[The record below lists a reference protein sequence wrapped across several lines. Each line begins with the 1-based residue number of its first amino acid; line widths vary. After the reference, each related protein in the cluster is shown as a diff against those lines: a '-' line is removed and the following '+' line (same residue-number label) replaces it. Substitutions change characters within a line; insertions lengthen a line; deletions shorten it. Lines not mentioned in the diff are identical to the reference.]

1 MKNYR
6 YDKISTYFK
15 LNLKTIILVT
25 ISGLIYNVLMVF
37 VPIIQGK
44 LIDYYSTSNDVK
56 YILYFAISFLV
67 FVIFIQFNRY
77 LKRFFVRDF
86 ANRMSLTMRKV
97 SFKNLLYQDISL
109 NASLS
114 KGDIMNRNL
123 SDIKDTA
130 EGVRKALTEAF
141 DTMVLFLGYS
151 IYLLIM
157 DYKTTL
163 ISYVFIILAIIT
175 SRLLKSL
182 IYKNVSKYK
191 KVYSSNKD
199 LTLNLINN
207 EVYYRGYGCS
217 KRYFNQYVES
227 QNKLEKISIKSMML
241 KDSLEPIYLA
251 ISLIGLIFV
260 IYNGSNNVINNIWLI
275 GTFSSY
281 LTTYLLVSRK
291 ASKLGKLFN
300 ALASFKVSWVR
311 IKPYLSSV
319 DTNKTIVLDDNKDYQ
334 LEVNHLTFGFDDSF
348 KVNDISFCLK
358 QGTSM
363 GICGSIRKGKSTLLA
378 SLSGLYDY
386 EGSIKLCGL
395 ELKDIKDYNI
405 DHFIAYIPQN
415 NEIFESTINYNI
427 SYDDSNNTRYIKD
440 ALLDEDI
447 NKFNNKEYEFIT
459 HNNTSLS
466 GGQIKRLLI
475 SRALA
480 SSSHLI
486 LLDDPFNATNIS
498 MSEEIVDNVLNESK
512 NSIVVIVN
520 NKKEILSKLDY
531 ILFLKDDTYILSTYE
546 ELIKNE
552 EFNDLMGGVYER

>member
-1 MKNYR
+1 MKKIK
-6 YDKISTYFK
+6 YDSISTYFK
-15 LNLKTIILVT
+15 LNLKTFILVT

-37 VPIIQGK
+37 VPILQGK
-44 LIDYYSTSNDVK
+44 LIDYYVTSNDSK

-86 ANRMSLTMRKV
+86 ANRMSLTMREV

-109 NASLS
+109 NESLS

-141 DTMVLFLGYS
+141 DTLILFLGYT

-163 ISYVFIILAIIT
+163 ISYVFIILAIII
-175 SRLLKSL
+175 SRLLKNL
-182 IYKNVSKYK
+182 IYKSVSKYK

-207 EVYYRGYGCS
+207 EVYYRGFGCS
-217 KRYFNQYVES
+217 KRYFNKYVES
-227 QNKLEKISIKSMML
+227 QNNLEKASIKSMML

-300 ALASFKVSWVR
+300 ALASFKVSWAR
-311 IKPYLSSV
+311 IKPYLNNV
-319 DTNKTIVLDDNKDYQ
+319 DTSKSIIIDNKDYK
-334 LEVNHLTFGFDDSF
+334 LEVNHLSFGFDDSF
-348 KVNDISFCLK
+348 KIKDISFTLNN
-358 QGTSM
+358 GSSM
-363 GICGSIRKGKSTLLA
+363 GICGLIRTGKSTLLA

-386 EGSIKLCGL
+386 EGSIKLCNL

-405 DHFIAYIPQN
+405 DHFISYIPQN
-415 NEIFESTINYNI
+415 NEIFESSINYNI
-427 SYDDSNNTRYIKD
+427 SFDDSNNSNYIKD
-440 ALLDEDI
+440 TLLDEDI
-447 NKFNNKEYEFIT
+447 NKFNNKEEEIIT
-459 HNNTSLS
+459 HNNTNLS

-475 SRALA
+475 SRAL
-480 SSSHLI
+480 SSSSNLI

-498 MSEEIVDNVLNESK
+498 MSEEILNNILNESR
-512 NSIVVIVN
+512 NSILIIVN

-531 ILFLKDDTYILSTYE
+531 ILFLKDDTYVLSTYE
-546 ELIKNE
+546 ELLKDKD
-552 EFNDLMGGVYER
+552 FNDLIGGIYER

>member
-109 NASLS
+109 NTSLS

-141 DTMVLFLGYS
+141 DTMVLFLGYT

-260 IYNGSNNVINNIWLI
+260 IYNGSNNVINNVWLI

-300 ALASFKVSWVR
+300 ALASFKVSWAR
-311 IKPYLSSV
+311 IKPYLNSV
-319 DTNKTIVLDDNKDYQ
+319 DTNKTVSLDDNKDYL
-334 LEVNHLTFGFDDSF
+334 LEANHLTFGFDDSF
-348 KVNDISFCLK
+348 KVKDISFNLK

-447 NKFNNKEYEFIT
+447 NKFNNKEYEVIT

-480 SSSHLI
+480 SSSRLI

-498 MSEEIVDNVLNESK
+498 MSEEILDNVLNESK

-552 EFNDLMGGVYER
+552 EFNELMGGVYER